1 MQDEQNQNAPET
13 PANDTPAA
21 ETEMSTTPA
30 ADPLNLMESA
40 PAVESAP
47 PAAETA
53 PEGGR
58 RKTRIGTVVSNKMQ
72 KSIVVTVVRR
82 VRHPLYKKYFNRT
95 KKYMAHDENN
105 ECGVGDTV
113 RIVET
118 RPLSAHKRWA
128 LDQIVE
134 KAR

>member
-1 MQDEQNQNAPET
+1 MQDEQNTNAPET
-13 PANDTPAA
+13 AAN
-21 ETEMSTTPA
+21 
-30 ADPLNLMESA
+30 DPLNLMESA
-40 PAVESAP
+40 PAESAQ
-47 PAAETA
+47 PAAEAA

-58 RKTRIGTVVSNKMQ
+58 RKTRIGTVVSNKME

-128 LDQIVE
+128 LEQIVE

>member
-13 PANDTPAA
+13 PST
-21 ETEMSTTPA
+21 ETETSAAPA
-30 ADPLNLMESA
+30 VQTETAPQADPLNLMATA
-40 PAVESAP
+40 PAEATAQPAP
-47 PAAETA
+47 TV
-53 PEGGR
+53 GR
-58 RKTRIGTVVSNKMQ
+58 RKTRVGTVVSNKME

-128 LDQIVE
+128 LEQVVE